1 METGLPK
8 LGDTDLERSKAVRD
22 LIDLMDDIPMNGRQE
37 YDVLGVIYEYLMG
50 MFVANAGKKAGD
62 FYTPHEVSLL
72 MSKIVANHLKNRD
85 KIEIY
90 APTSGSLL
98 INIGK
103 SVTKFMNREN
113 NIKRS
118 GIKAKLLQSARL

>member
-1 METGLPK
+1 M
-8 LGDTDLERSKAVRD
+8 ERSKAVRD

-50 MFVANAGKKAGD
+50 MFAANAGKKAGD